1 MDYSKLKN
9 EIMEIASIATGVP
22 EPFRAKCFEIL
33 LTHLL
38 APTSQKRG
46 PATPQ
51 TPQEGKVLENDGTKP
66 PLTASISLPAS
77 IRAFMKKTGITD
89 DELAKAVYYEDEDF
103 HFLIEPSSKTVSRGQ
118 VEWALLLTL
127 RNGIVSNNFAVDPED
142 VRSMCQEKGYYDPTN
157 FWKAFKSTK
166 NKVFFSGELKAHGD
180 GRKLTAA
187 GQDELAKVL
196 RDLVG

>member
-22 EPFRAKCFEIL
+22 EPFRAKCFDIL

-38 APTSQKRG
+38 APTSRKSG
-46 PATPQ
+46 PATAQ
-51 TPQEGKVLENDGTKP
+51 TPQGGKDLESDKTKL
-66 PLTASISLPAS
+66 PLTTSVSVPAS

-89 DELAKAVYYEDEDF
+89 DVLAKVFHHENEEF
-103 HFLIEPSSKTVSRGQ
+103 HFLVEPSTGTISRGQ
-118 VEWALLLTL
+118 IEWALLLAL
-127 RNGIVSNNFAVDPED
+127 RNGIVSNTFAVDPED

-166 NKVFFSGELKAHGD
+166 NKVFFSGELKAQGD
-180 GRKLTAA
+180 ARKLTAA